1 MFSSLRDDL
10 ASVSPFEPALK
21 ATPFFNSFLS
31 SLPLVA
37 AVGATLI
44 VAVVVVV
51 VISAAPTAIPSAAPL
66 EDLSLPNGE
75 GVTHTGQA
83 MIDSLS
89 HFRQFSFF
97 FLLIIVLLLC
107 LLVFCRKQ

>member
-21 ATPFFNSFLS
+21 ATPFFNSLLS

-44 VAVVVVV
+44 VAVVVV